1 MINEMM
7 NHPVV
12 SATVLSY
19 LRSHLNETDNVA
31 LQQIR
36 QEAQLKRL
44 PIIPLET
51 ASFFRLLMKIHRP
64 QQILEVGTAI
74 GYSAILMALEDPQIK
89 QIITFERNPVMYRQA
104 LVNIQRFELEAVIK
118 VQFGDVAT
126 QYDQFQKDQFDLI
139 FLDGA
144 KSKYLSQ
151 FQHLIVNLK
160 PSGIMIIDDVFQG
173 GDTFRAITQ
182 IKHRNKGIHRH
193 LNQLLTEAL
202 NQKKYISTLLPLGD
216 GILML
221 QKANK

>member
-1 MINEMM
+1 MM

-193 LNQLLTEAL
+193 LNQLLTEVL
-202 NQKKYISTLLPLGD
+202 NQKKYTSTLLPLGD
-216 GILML
+216 GILVL

>member
-1 MINEMM
+1 MM

>member
-1 MINEMM
+1 MM

-51 ASFFRLLMKIHRP
+51 ASFFRLLMKIHQP

>member
-1 MINEMM
+1 MM

-160 PSGIMIIDDVFQG
+160 PSGIMIIDDIFQG

>member
-1 MINEMM
+1 MM

-126 QYDQFQKDQFDLI
+126 HYDQFQKDQFDLI